1 MAAAIYPRN
10 ASAYAWGVVRD
21 SSSRLDVHRLRARGQ
36 GSGKE
41 YLAGKLAFGQKL
53 IIILRDQNFPIDLH
67 ITNILHRA
75 IRPANAERVDERGVS
90 QPERDR

>member
-41 YLAGKLAFGQKL
+41 YFAGKLAFGQKL
-53 IIILRDQNFPIDLH
+53 IIILRDQDFPIDLH
-67 ITNILHRA
+67 ITNILHKA
-75 IRPANAERVDERGVS
+75 IRPANAERVDERGIF